1 MIITVT
7 TSKGN
12 KATLEYT
19 YDGVPLGRSAYTVK
33 DSVKIIPPEENNNG
47 LLTHELTH
55 VDQWY
60 QYKLFTFRYK
70 KFWKFRMK
78 MEAEAYAAQLMADSD
93 ENRIVEYSQLLS
105 QNYNLGITE
114 KEAATAILEAAKGI
128 G

>member
-1 MIITVT
+1 MIITVNT
-7 TSKGN
+7 PKGN

-19 YDGVPLGRSAYTVK
+19 FKGVPLGRSAYTIGNV
-33 DSVKIIPPEENNNG
+33 VKIQPGLEDDNG
-47 LLTHELTH
+47 LLAHELCH

-78 MEAEAYAAQLMADSD
+78 MESEAYAAQLLSGPD
-93 ENRIVEYSQLLS
+93 ENNITEYSKLLS